1 MFKNTKQKVI
11 AGVAGLAVVAAL
23 GAGFAYA
30 NGAFTPA
37 TTPEAPATVAKA
49 NVQRNMKQLT
59 AANVTKAAAN
69 LTFAGT
75 DVSATNPVSV
85 SIADGHVM
93 VTETSSDTA
102 ANNVWYA
109 PRRAAALAA
118 RLAETK
124 VTDSADENKDTDIKD
139 VTYVVTDT
147 EGNVKIAVTEEP
159 TADAVATAG
168 KQTPLDETNPDEVK
182 STVTVEVTEDEA
194 KHMDEV
200 QPTADTKTD
209 AEKTSDTKA
218 DSEKTSDATSDKKE
232 DTNAT
237 STDTP
242 TEAPKTDKVLNESTG
257 FTMSEDTHDGLA
269 DDEKANVATSGGKEV
284 TDPTGTAITPAAP
297 APKQEA
303 ATEAE
308 APAPEKAE
316 TVAQNAPE
324 PSYSAPAAPSNSSSY
339 TAPAAPSNSS
349 SYTAPSQPAQRE
361 KHYVVDV
368 YAWDEQVQTGS
379 HYLTSDGHIF
389 YDDNSLNAY
398 MKQQIKAGHTR
409 ISYSVEPDYT
419 TVHHPEQGHWE

>member
-1 MFKNTKQKVI
+1 MLKNTKQRVI

-37 TTPEAPATVAKA
+37 YAPEAPATVAKA

-75 DVSATNPVSV
+75 DVSVTNPVSV

-168 KQTPLDETNPDEVK
+168 KQTPLDETNPDEVE
-182 STVTVEVTEDEA
+182 STITVEVTEDEA

-200 QPTADTKTD
+200 QPTADTKTE
-209 AEKTSDTKA
+209 AETSDTKA

-232 DTNAT
+232 DANAT

-242 TEAPKTDKVLNESTG
+242 AEAPKTDKVLNESTG

-284 TDPTGTAITPAAP
+284 TDPAGTAITPAAP

-324 PSYSAPAAPSNSSSY
+324 PSYSAPAAPSSNNSSSSY
-339 TAPAAPSNSS
+339 SAPA
-349 SYTAPSQPAQRE
+349 QPTQRE
-361 KHYVVDV
+361 KQRVWVVDRP
-368 YAWDEQVQTGS
+368 AWDEQVPNGY
-379 HYLTSDGHIF
+379 HYVTSDGHVF
-389 YDDNSLNAY
+389 YDADSLDAY
-398 MKQQIKAGHTR
+398 AKQQIRAGITKL
-409 ISYSVEPDYT
+409 SYSVVDDYT
-419 TVHHPEQGHWE
+419 TIHHPEEGHWEWQ

>member
-1 MFKNTKQKVI
+1 MFKNTKQRVI

-23 GAGFAYA
+23 GTGFAYA
-30 NGAFTPA
+30 NGVFTPA
-37 TTPEAPATVAKA
+37 TTPEVPATVAKA

-124 VTDSADENKDTDIKD
+124 VTDSADENKEADIKD

-182 STVTVEVTEDEA
+182 STVVVEVTEDEA
-194 KHMDEV
+194 KHMDEA
-200 QPTADTKTD
+200 QPTADTNTE
-209 AEKTSDTKA
+209 AETSDTKA

-269 DDEKANVATSGGKEV
+269 DDEKPNVATSGGKEV
-284 TDPTGTAITPAAP
+284 TDPAGTAITPAAP

-339 TAPAAPSNSS
+339 TAP
-349 SYTAPSQPAQRE
+349 SQPAQRE
-361 KHYVVDV
+361 KQRVWVVDKP
-368 YAWDEQVQTGS
+368 AWDETVETGS
-379 HYLTSDGHIF
+379 HYLTSDGRVF
-389 YDDNSLNAY
+389 YDDDSLDDY
-398 MKQQIKAGHTR
+398 MKQQIKAGITR

-419 TVHHPEQGHWE
+419 TIHHPEEGHWEWR

>member
-30 NGAFTPA
+30 NGAFTPTA
-37 TTPEAPATVAKA
+37 TPEAPATVAKA

-182 STVTVEVTEDEA
+182 STVVVEVTEDEA

-200 QPTADTKTD
+200 QPTAGTKTE
-209 AEKTSDTKA
+209 AATSDTKA

-232 DTNAT
+232 DAAT
-237 STDTP
+237 AETP
-242 TEAPKTDKVLNESTG
+242 AEAPKTDKVLNESTG

-284 TDPTGTAITPAAP
+284 TDPTGTTITPAAP

-316 TVAQNAPE
+316 AVAQNAPE

-339 TAPAAPSNSS
+339 TAP
-349 SYTAPSQPAQRE
+349 SQPAQRE
-361 KHYVVDV
+361 KQRVWVVDKP
-368 YAWDEQVQTGS
+368 AWDETVETGE
-379 HYLTSDGHIF
+379 HIRISDGTIF
-389 YDDNSLNAY
+389 YNAADASAY
-398 MKQQIKAGHTR
+398 MKQQIKAGITR

-419 TVHHPEQGHWE
+419 TVHHPEEGHWEWQ

>member
-1 MFKNTKQKVI
+1 MLKTTKQKVI

-23 GAGFAYA
+23 GTGFAYA
-30 NGAFTPA
+30 NGVFTPA
-37 TTPEAPATVAKA
+37 STPETPAAVAKA

-75 DVSATNPVSV
+75 DVSVSNPVSV

-124 VTDSADENKDTDIKD
+124 VTDSADENKETDIKD
-139 VTYVVTDT
+139 VTYVVADT

-200 QPTADTKTD
+200 QPTADTKTE
-209 AEKTSDTKA
+209 AETSDTKA

-232 DTNAT
+232 DANAT

-242 TEAPKTDKVLNESTG
+242 AEAPKTDKVLNESTG

-339 TAPAAPSNSS
+339 AT
-349 SYTAPSQPAQRE
+349 PSQPVQRE
-361 KHYVVDV
+361 KQRVWVVDKP
-368 YAWDEQVQTGS
+368 AWDETVETGE
-379 HYLTSDGHIF
+379 HIRMSDGTIF
-389 YDDNSLNAY
+389 YNAADASAY
-398 MKQQIKAGHTR
+398 MKAKLKQGITN
-409 ISYSVEPDYT
+409 ISYSVEPEYT
-419 TVHHPEQGHWE
+419 TIHHPEQGHWE

>member
-11 AGVAGLAVVAAL
+11 AGVAGLAAVAAL
-23 GAGFAYA
+23 GTGFAYA
-30 NGAFTPA
+30 NGAFTPTA
-37 TTPEAPATVAKA
+37 TPEAPATVAKA

-59 AANVTKAAAN
+59 ASNVTRAAAN
-69 LTFAGT
+69 LTFAGA
-75 DVSATNPVSV
+75 DVSVTNPVSV

-182 STVTVEVTEDEA
+182 STVIVEVTEDEA

-200 QPTADTKTD
+200 QPTADTKTE
-209 AEKTSDTKA
+209 AETSDTKA

-232 DTNAT
+232 DAAT
-237 STDTP
+237 AETP
-242 TEAPKTDKVLNESTG
+242 AEAPKTDKVLNESTG
-257 FTMSEDTHDGLA
+257 FTMSDDTHDGLA

-284 TDPTGTAITPAAP
+284 TDPAGTAITPAAP

-339 TAPAAPSNSS
+339 AT
-349 SYTAPSQPAQRE
+349 PSQPAQRE
-361 KHYVVDV
+361 KQRVWVVDRP
-368 YAWDEQVQTGS
+368 AWDETVETGD
-379 HYLTSDGHIF
+379 HIRMSDGTIF
-389 YDDNSLNAY
+389 YNTADAIAY
-398 MKQQIKAGHTR
+398 AKAKIKQGVTNL
-409 ISYSVEPDYT
+409 SYSVEPEYT
-419 TVHHPEQGHWE
+419 TVHHPEEGHWEWQ

>member
-11 AGVAGLAVVAAL
+11 AGGATLAVVAAL

-37 TTPEAPATVAKA
+37 ATPEVPATVAKA

-147 EGNVKIAVTEEP
+147 EGNVKIAVTED
-159 TADAVATAG
+159 TDAKAVATAG

-200 QPTADTKTD
+200 QPTADTKT
-209 AEKTSDTKA
+209 ETGTSDTKA

-269 DDEKANVATSGGKEV
+269 EDEKANVATSGGKEV
-284 TDPTGTAITPAAP
+284 TDPAGTAITPAAP

-339 TAPAAPSNSS
+339 TAP
-349 SYTAPSQPAQRE
+349 SQPAQRE

-368 YAWDEQVQTGS
+368 YAWDEQVQTGE
-379 HYLTSDGHIF
+379 HIRMSDGTIF
-389 YDDNSLNAY
+389 YNAADASAY
-398 MKQQIKAGHTR
+398 MKAKLKQGITN
-409 ISYSVEPDYT
+409 ISYSVEPEYT
-419 TVHHPEQGHWE
+419 TIHHPEQGHWE

>member
-1 MFKNTKQKVI
+1 MLKNTKQKVI

-37 TTPEAPATVAKA
+37 ATPEAPATVAKA

-75 DVSATNPVSV
+75 DVSVSNPVSV

-124 VTDSADENKDTDIKD
+124 VTDSADENKETNIKD

-159 TADAVATAG
+159 TADAVATAD

-182 STVTVEVTEDEA
+182 STVVVEVTEDEA

-200 QPTADTKTD
+200 QPTADTKT
-209 AEKTSDTKA
+209 ET
-218 DSEKTSDATSDKKE
+218 ATSDKKE
-232 DTNAT
+232 DANAT

-242 TEAPKTDKVLNESTG
+242 AEAPKTDKVLNESTG

-269 DDEKANVATSGGKEV
+269 EDEKANVATSGGKEV
-284 TDPTGTAITPAAP
+284 TDPAGTAITPAAP

-324 PSYSAPAAPSNSSSY
+324 PSYSAPAAPSNS
-339 TAPAAPSNSS
+339 N

-361 KHYVVDV
+361 KQKVWVVDRP
-368 YAWDEQVQTGS
+368 AWDEQVVS
-379 HYLTSDGHIF
+379 DSYIRMSDGTIF
-389 YDDNSLNAY
+389 HSTADAIAY
-398 MKQQIKAGHTR
+398 MKAKFKQGVTNL
-409 ISYSVEPDYT
+409 SYSAEDEYT
-419 TVHHPEQGHWE
+419 TIHHPEEGHWEWR

>member
-11 AGVAGLAVVAAL
+11 AGGATLAVVAAL

-37 TTPEAPATVAKA
+37 TTPEVPATVAKA

-124 VTDSADENKDTDIKD
+124 VTDSADENKEADIKD

-200 QPTADTKTD
+200 QPTADTKT
-209 AEKTSDTKA
+209 ETGTSDAKT

-232 DTNAT
+232 DANAT

-242 TEAPKTDKVLNESTG
+242 AEAPKTDKVLNESTG

-269 DDEKANVATSGGKEV
+269 EDEKANVATSGGKEV
-284 TDPTGTAITPAAP
+284 TDPAGTAITPAAP

-308 APAPEKAE
+308 APAPEKAD

-324 PSYSAPAAPSNSSSY
+324 PSYSAPASLSNNNSSSSY
-339 TAPAAPSNSS
+339 SAPA
-349 SYTAPSQPAQRE
+349 QPTQRE
-361 KHYVVDV
+361 KQRVWVVDHP
-368 YAWDEQVQTGS
+368 AWDETVETGD
-379 HYLTSDGHIF
+379 HIRMSDGTIF
-389 YDDNSLNAY
+389 YNTADAIAY
-398 MKQQIKAGHTR
+398 AKQQIKAGNTHL
-409 ISYSVEPDYT
+409 SYSVEPDYT
-419 TVHHPEQGHWE
+419 TIHHPEEGHWEWQ

>member
-1 MFKNTKQKVI
+1 MFKNTKQRVI

-23 GAGFAYA
+23 GTGFAYA
-30 NGAFTPA
+30 NGAFAPA
-37 TTPEAPATVAKA
+37 STPEAPATVAKA

-75 DVSATNPVSV
+75 DVSVTNPVSV

-124 VTDSADENKDTDIKD
+124 VADSADENKDTDIKD

-159 TADAVATAG
+159 SADAVATAG

-209 AEKTSDTKA
+209 ASSSDTKA

-232 DTNAT
+232 DAKET

-242 TEAPKTDKVLNESTG
+242 AEAPKTDKVLNESTG

-269 DDEKANVATSGGKEV
+269 EDEKANVATSGGKEV

-297 APKQEA
+297 APKQED

-324 PSYSAPAAPSNSSSY
+324 PSYSAPAAPSSSS
-339 TAPAAPSNSS
+339 N
-349 SYTAPSQPAQRE
+349 YTAPSQPAQRE
-361 KHYVVDV
+361 KQKVWVVDKP
-368 YAWDEQVQTGS
+368 AWDETIETGS
-379 HYLTSDGHIF
+379 HYRMSDGTIC
-389 YDDNSLNAY
+389 YNASDVTAY
-398 MKQQIKAGHTR
+398 MKSKLKQGITK
-409 ISYSVEPDYT
+409 ISYSVEPEYT
-419 TVHHPEQGHWE
+419 TVHHPEEGHWEWQ

>member
-1 MFKNTKQKVI
+1 MFKTTKQKVI

-30 NGAFTPA
+30 NGAFTPTA
-37 TTPEAPATVAKA
+37 TPEAPATVAKA

-75 DVSATNPVSV
+75 DVSVTNPVSV

-200 QPTADTKTD
+200 QPTADTKTE
-209 AEKTSDTKA
+209 AATSDTKA

-232 DTNAT
+232 DAAT
-237 STDTP
+237 AETP
-242 TEAPKTDKVLNESTG
+242 AEAPKTDKVLNESTG

-297 APKQEA
+297 APKQED

-324 PSYSAPAAPSNSSSY
+324 PNYS
-339 TAPAAPSNSS
+339 TPAAPSNSS
-349 SYTAPSQPAQRE
+349 SYTAPSQPAQPTERK

-368 YAWDEQVQTGS
+368 YAWDEQVPNGY
-379 HYLTSDGHIF
+379 HFVTSDGHIF
-389 YDDNSLNAY
+389 YDKDSMTAY
-398 MKQQIKAGHTR
+398 VKQQIKAGNTKL
-409 ISYSVEPDYT
+409 SYTVVDDYI
-419 TVHHPEQGHWE
+419 TVHHPEEGHWE

>member
-11 AGVAGLAVVAAL
+11 AGGATLAVVAAL

-30 NGAFTPA
+30 NGAFTLA
-37 TTPEAPATVAKA
+37 ATPEAPATVAKA

-75 DVSATNPVSV
+75 DVSVTNPVSV

-182 STVTVEVTEDEA
+182 STVVVEVTEDEA

-200 QPTADTKTD
+200 QPTADTKTEASSSD
-209 AEKTSDTKA
+209 AKT

-232 DTNAT
+232 DANAT

-284 TDPTGTAITPAAP
+284 TDPAGTAITPAAP

-303 ATEAE
+303 ATEAT

-324 PSYSAPAAPSNSSSY
+324 PSYSAPAAPSNS
-339 TAPAAPSNSS
+339 N

-379 HYLTSDGHIF
+379 HYLTSDGRVF
-389 YDDNSLNAY
+389 YDDDSLENYA
-398 MKQQIKAGHTR
+398 MQQIEAGNTKF
-409 ISYSVEPDYT
+409 SYSVVPDYT
-419 TVHHPEQGHWE
+419 TIHHPEQGHWE

>member
-1 MFKNTKQKVI
+1 MLKTTKQKVI

-23 GAGFAYA
+23 GAGFVYA
-30 NGAFTPA
+30 NGAFTPTA
-37 TTPEAPATVAKA
+37 TPEAPATVAKA

-168 KQTPLDETNPDEVK
+168 KQTPLDETNPEEVK
-182 STVTVEVTEDEA
+182 STVVVEVTEDEA

-200 QPTADTKTD
+200 QPTADTKT
-209 AEKTSDTKA
+209 ETGTSDTKS

-284 TDPTGTAITPAAP
+284 TDPTGNAITPAAP

-324 PSYSAPAAPSNSSSY
+324 PSYSAPASPSSNNSSSY
-339 TAPAAPSNSS
+339 YSAPA
-349 SYTAPSQPAQRE
+349 QPTQRE
-361 KHYVVDV
+361 KQRVWVVDKP
-368 YAWDEQVQTGS
+368 AWDEQVVSGG
-379 HYLTSDGHIF
+379 HFITSDGHAF
-389 YDDNSLNAY
+389 YDKDSMTAY
-398 MKQQIKAGHTR
+398 VKQQIKAGNTR
-409 ISYSVEPDYT
+409 ISYSVVDDYT
-419 TVHHPEQGHWE
+419 TVHHPEEGHWEWR

>member
-1 MFKNTKQKVI
+1 MFKNTKQRVI
-11 AGVAGLAVVAAL
+11 AGGATLAVVAAL
-23 GAGFAYA
+23 GTGFAYA
-30 NGAFTPA
+30 NGALTPA
-37 TTPEAPATVAKA
+37 ATPEVPAAVAKA

-75 DVSATNPVSV
+75 DVSVTNPVSV

-159 TADAVATAG
+159 TAEAVATAG

-182 STVTVEVTEDEA
+182 STVIVEVSEDEA

-200 QPTADTKTD
+200 QPTADTKTET
-209 AEKTSDTKA
+209 ATSDTKA
-218 DSEKTSDATSDKKE
+218 DAEKTSDATSDKKE
-232 DTNAT
+232 DAAT
-237 STDTP
+237 AETP
-242 TEAPKTDKVLNESTG
+242 AEAPKTDKVLNESTG

-269 DDEKANVATSGGKEV
+269 EDEKANVATSGGKEV
-284 TDPTGTAITPAAP
+284 TDPAGTAITPAAP
-297 APKQEA
+297 APKQED

-324 PSYSAPAAPSNSSSY
+324 PSYSAPAAPSSSS
-339 TAPAAPSNSS
+339 N
-349 SYTAPSQPAQRE
+349 YTAPSQPAQPAERK

-379 HYLTSDGHIF
+379 HYLTSDGRVF
-389 YDDNSLNAY
+389 YDDDSLEDYA
-398 MKQQIKAGHTR
+398 MQQIEAGNTR
-409 ISYSVEPDYT
+409 FSYSVVPDYT

>member
-1 MFKNTKQKVI
+1 MFKNTKQRVI
-11 AGVAGLAVVAAL
+11 AGGATLAVVAAL
-23 GAGFAYA
+23 GTGFAYA
-30 NGAFTPA
+30 NGAFTPTA
-37 TTPEAPATVAKA
+37 TPEAPAAVAKA

-75 DVSATNPVSV
+75 NVSVTNPVSV

-124 VTDSADENKDTDIKD
+124 VTESADENKEADIKD

-182 STVTVEVTEDEA
+182 STVVVEVTEDEA
-194 KHMDEV
+194 KRMDEV
-200 QPTADTKTD
+200 QPTADTKT
-209 AEKTSDTKA
+209 ETGTSDTKSDA
-218 DSEKTSDATSDKKE
+218 EKTSDATSDKKE

-284 TDPTGTAITPAAP
+284 TDPTGNAITPAAP

-308 APAPEKAE
+308 APAPEKADA
-316 TVAQNAPE
+316 VAQSAPE
-324 PSYSAPAAPSNSSSY
+324 PSYSAPAS
-339 TAPAAPSNSS
+339 PSNSS

-379 HYLTSDGHIF
+379 HYLTSDGRVF
-389 YDDNSLNAY
+389 YDDDSLENYA
-398 MKQQIKAGHTR
+398 MQQIEAGNTKF
-409 ISYSVEPDYT
+409 SYSVVPDYT
-419 TVHHPEQGHWE
+419 TIHHPEQGHWE

>member
-1 MFKNTKQKVI
+1 MFKNTKQRVI

-23 GAGFAYA
+23 GTGFAYA

-37 TTPEAPATVAKA
+37 ATPEVPATVAKA

-75 DVSATNPVSV
+75 DVSVSNPVSV

-182 STVTVEVTEDEA
+182 STVVVEVTEDEA

-200 QPTADTKTD
+200 QPTADTKT
-209 AEKTSDTKA
+209 ETGTSDTKS

-232 DTNAT
+232 DANAT
-237 STDTP
+237 STDAP
-242 TEAPKTDKVLNESTG
+242 AEAPKTDKVLNESTG

-284 TDPTGTAITPAAP
+284 TDPAGTAITPAAP

-339 TAPAAPSNSS
+339 TAP
-349 SYTAPSQPAQRE
+349 SQPAQRE
-361 KHYVVDV
+361 KQKVWVVDHP
-368 YAWDEQVQTGS
+368 AWDEQVLTGG
-379 HYLTSDGHIF
+379 HFVTSDGHAF
-389 YDDNSLNAY
+389 YDKDSMTAY
-398 MKQQIKAGHTR
+398 VKQQIKAGNTR
-409 ISYSVEPDYT
+409 ISYTVVDDYT
-419 TVHHPEQGHWE
+419 TVHHPEEGHWEWR

>member
-11 AGVAGLAVVAAL
+11 AGGATLAVVAAL
-23 GAGFAYA
+23 GAGVAYA

-37 TTPEAPATVAKA
+37 ATPEAPATVAKA

-182 STVTVEVTEDEA
+182 STVVVEVTEDEA

-200 QPTADTKTD
+200 QPTADTKT
-209 AEKTSDTKA
+209 ETGTSDTKS

-232 DTNAT
+232 DA
-237 STDTP
+237 DTTADTTP
-242 TEAPKTDKVLNESTG
+242 AEAPKTDKVLNESTG

-269 DDEKANVATSGGKEV
+269 EDEKANVATSGGKEV
-284 TDPTGTAITPAAP
+284 TDPAGTAITPAAP

-324 PSYSAPAAPSNSSSY
+324 PSYSAPAAPSNS
-339 TAPAAPSNSS
+339 N

-361 KHYVVDV
+361 KQKVWVVDRP
-368 YAWDEQVQTGS
+368 AWDEQVPDGS
-379 HYLTSDGHIF
+379 YYQFTDGHIE
-389 YDDNSLNAY
+389 YTDAGMNAY
-398 MKQQIKAGHTR
+398 YKAQIKAGVR
-409 ISYSVEPDYT
+409 KLSYSVVETYKT
-419 TVHHPEQGHWE
+419 IHHPEQGHWE

>member
-1 MFKNTKQKVI
+1 MFKNTKQRVI

-23 GAGFAYA
+23 GTGFAYA
-30 NGAFTPA
+30 NGVFTPA
-37 TTPEAPATVAKA
+37 TTPEVPATVAKA

-182 STVTVEVTEDEA
+182 STVVVEVTEDEA

-200 QPTADTKTD
+200 QPTADTKTE
-209 AEKTSDTKA
+209 AATSDTKA

-232 DTNAT
+232 DANAT
-237 STDTP
+237 STDAP
-242 TEAPKTDKVLNESTG
+242 AEAPKTDKVLNESTG

-284 TDPTGTAITPAAP
+284 TDPAGTAITPAAP

-324 PSYSAPAAPSNSSSY
+324 PSYSTPASPSNNNSSSSY
-339 TAPAAPSNSS
+339 SAPA
-349 SYTAPSQPAQRE
+349 QPTQRE
-361 KHYVVDV
+361 KQRVWVVDHP
-368 YAWDEQVQTGS
+368 AWDEQVVS
-379 HYLTSDGHIF
+379 DSYIRMSDGTIF
-389 YDDNSLNAY
+389 HSTADAIAY
-398 MKQQIKAGHTR
+398 MKAKFKQGVTNL
-409 ISYSVEPDYT
+409 SYSAEDEYT
-419 TVHHPEQGHWE
+419 TIHHPEEGHWEWQ

>member
-1 MFKNTKQKVI
+1 MFKNTKQRVI

-37 TTPEAPATVAKA
+37 TTPEAPAAVAKA

-159 TADAVATAG
+159 TAEAVATAG

-182 STVTVEVTEDEA
+182 STVVVEVTEDEA

-200 QPTADTKTD
+200 QPTADTKTETGTSDTKTD
-209 AEKTSDTKA
+209 AEKTSDV
-218 DSEKTSDATSDKKE
+218 TSDKKE
-232 DTNAT
+232 DANAT
-237 STDTP
+237 SNDTP
-242 TEAPKTDKVLNESTG
+242 AEAPKTDKVLNESTG
-257 FTMSEDTHDGLA
+257 FIMSEDTHDGLA

-284 TDPTGTAITPAAP
+284 TDPTGNAITPAAP

-316 TVAQNAPE
+316 TVAQNAPK
-324 PSYSAPAAPSNSSSY
+324 PSYS
-339 TAPAAPSNSS
+339 TPAAPSNSS
-349 SYTAPSQPAQRE
+349 SYTAPSQPTQPTERK

-368 YAWDEQVQTGS
+368 YAWDEQVPNGY
-379 HYLTSDGHIF
+379 HFVTSDGHIF
-389 YDDNSLNAY
+389 YDKDSMTAY
-398 MKQQIKAGHTR
+398 VKQQIKAGNTKL
-409 ISYSVEPDYT
+409 SYTVVDDYI
-419 TVHHPEQGHWE
+419 TVHHPEEGHWE

>member
-11 AGVAGLAVVAAL
+11 AGGATLAVVAAL

-37 TTPEAPATVAKA
+37 TTPEVPATVAKA

-124 VTDSADENKDTDIKD
+124 VTDSTDENKEADIKD

-200 QPTADTKTD
+200 QPTADTKT
-209 AEKTSDTKA
+209 ETVTSDTKA

-284 TDPTGTAITPAAP
+284 TDPAGTAITPAAP

-324 PSYSAPAAPSNSSSY
+324 PSYSAPAS
-339 TAPAAPSNSS
+339 PSNSS

-361 KHYVVDV
+361 KQRVWVVDRP
-368 YAWDEQVQTGS
+368 AWDETIETGE
-379 HYLTSDGHIF
+379 HIRISDGTIF
-389 YDDNSLNAY
+389 YNAADATAY
-398 MKQQIKAGHTR
+398 VKQQIKAGITR

-419 TVHHPEQGHWE
+419 TVHHPEEGHWEWQ

>member
-11 AGVAGLAVVAAL
+11 AGGATLAVVAAL

-75 DVSATNPVSV
+75 DVSATNSVSV

-118 RLAETK
+118 RLAKTK

-182 STVTVEVTEDEA
+182 STVIVEVTEDEA

-200 QPTADTKTD
+200 QPTADTKT
-209 AEKTSDTKA
+209 ETGTSDTKA
-218 DSEKTSDATSDKKE
+218 DSEKTSNTTSDKKE
-232 DTNAT
+232 DAAT
-237 STDTP
+237 ADTP
-242 TEAPKTDKVLNESTG
+242 AEAPKTDKVLNESTG

-284 TDPTGTAITPAAP
+284 TDPAGTAITPAAP

-324 PSYSAPAAPSNSSSY
+324 PSYSAPASPSNS
-339 TAPAAPSNSS
+339 N

-361 KHYVVDV
+361 KQKVWVVDRP
-368 YAWDEQVQTGS
+368 AWDETIETGS
-379 HYLTSDGHIF
+379 HYRISDGTIF
-389 YDDNSLNAY
+389 YNASDVSAY
-398 MKQQIKAGHTR
+398 MKQQIKAGITR
-409 ISYSVEPDYT
+409 ISYSVEPDYET
-419 TVHHPEQGHWE
+419 IHHPEEGHWEWQ

>member
-11 AGVAGLAVVAAL
+11 AGGATLAVVAAL

-37 TTPEAPATVAKA
+37 ATPEAPATVAKA

-209 AEKTSDTKA
+209 ASTSDTKT
-218 DSEKTSDATSDKKE
+218 DSEKTTDATSDKKE
-232 DTNAT
+232 DANAT

-242 TEAPKTDKVLNESTG
+242 AEAPKTDKVLNESTG

-284 TDPTGTAITPAAP
+284 TDPAGTAITPAAP
-297 APKQEA
+297 APKQED

-339 TAPAAPSNSS
+339 SAPA
-349 SYTAPSQPAQRE
+349 QPAQRE
-361 KHYVVDV
+361 KQRVWVVDKP
-368 YAWDEQVQTGS
+368 AWDETIETGS
-379 HYLTSDGHIF
+379 HYRMSDGTIF
-389 YDDNSLNAY
+389 YNASDVTAY
-398 MKQQIKAGHTR
+398 MKSKLKQGITK
-409 ISYSVEPDYT
+409 ISYSVEPEYT
-419 TVHHPEQGHWE
+419 TVHHPEEGHWEWQ

>member
-11 AGVAGLAVVAAL
+11 AGGATLAVVAAL

-75 DVSATNPVSV
+75 DVSVSNPVSV

-124 VTDSADENKDTDIKD
+124 VTDSADENKNTDIKD

-159 TADAVATAG
+159 SADAVATAG

-182 STVTVEVTEDEA
+182 STVVVEVTEDEA

-209 AEKTSDTKA
+209 AATSDVKA
-218 DSEKTSDATSDKKE
+218 DSEKTSDTTSDKKE
-232 DTNAT
+232 DAAT
-237 STDTP
+237 AETP
-242 TEAPKTDKVLNESTG
+242 AEAPKTDKVLNESTG

-324 PSYSAPAAPSNSSSY
+324 PSYSAPASPSSS
-339 TAPAAPSNSS
+339 SN
-349 SYTAPSQPAQRE
+349 YTAPSQPAQPTERK

-368 YAWDEQVQTGS
+368 YAWDEQVPNGY
-379 HYLTSDGHIF
+379 HFVTSDGHIF
-389 YDDNSLNAY
+389 YDKDSVTAY
-398 MKQQIKAGHTR
+398 VKQQIKAGNTKL
-409 ISYSVEPDYT
+409 SYTVVDDYI
-419 TVHHPEQGHWE
+419 TVHHPEEGHWE

>member
-1 MFKNTKQKVI
+1 MFKNTKQRVI

-23 GAGFAYA
+23 GTGFAYA
-30 NGAFTPA
+30 NGAFTPTA
-37 TTPEAPATVAKA
+37 TPEAPATVAKA

-124 VTDSADENKDTDIKD
+124 VTDSTDENKEADIKD

-182 STVTVEVTEDEA
+182 STVIVEVTEDEA

-200 QPTADTKTD
+200 QPTADTKT
-209 AEKTSDTKA
+209 ETGTSDTKS

-232 DTNAT
+232 DANTT
-237 STDTP
+237 STD
-242 TEAPKTDKVLNESTG
+242 APKTDKVLNESTG
-257 FTMSEDTHDGLA
+257 FIMSEDTHDGLA
-269 DDEKANVATSGGKEV
+269 EDEKANVATSGGKEV
-284 TDPTGTAITPAAP
+284 TDPAGTAITPAAP
-297 APKQEA
+297 APKQET

-339 TAPAAPSNSS
+339 TAP
-349 SYTAPSQPAQRE
+349 SQPAQRE
-361 KHYVVDV
+361 KKYVVDV
-368 YAWDEQVQTGS
+368 YAWDEQVPNGY
-379 HYLTSDGHIF
+379 HYHFF
-389 YDDNSLNAY
+389 YDGYDAY
-398 MKQQIKAGHTR
+398 TDADLKAHSMELIKAGVRKTGYTV
-409 ISYSVEPDYT
+409 IDDYT

>member
-11 AGVAGLAVVAAL
+11 AGGATLAVVAAL

-37 TTPEAPATVAKA
+37 TTPEVPATVAKA

-124 VTDSADENKDTDIKD
+124 VTDSTDENKEADIKD

-182 STVTVEVTEDEA
+182 STVVVEVTEDEA

-200 QPTADTKTD
+200 QPTADTKT
-209 AEKTSDTKA
+209 ETVTSDTKA

-284 TDPTGTAITPAAP
+284 TDPAGTAITPAAP

-324 PSYSAPAAPSNSSSY
+324 PSYSAPAS
-339 TAPAAPSNSS
+339 PSNSS

-361 KHYVVDV
+361 KQRVWVVDRP
-368 YAWDEQVQTGS
+368 AWDETIETGE
-379 HYLTSDGHIF
+379 HIRISDGTIF
-389 YDDNSLNAY
+389 YNAADATAY
-398 MKQQIKAGHTR
+398 VKQQIKAGITR

-419 TVHHPEQGHWE
+419 TVHHPEEGHWEWQ

>member
-1 MFKNTKQKVI
+1 MFKNTKQRVI

-23 GAGFAYA
+23 GTGFAYA
-30 NGAFTPA
+30 NGAFTPTA
-37 TTPEAPATVAKA
+37 TPEVPATVAKA

-59 AANVTKAAAN
+59 AANVTKAATN

-75 DVSATNPVSV
+75 DVSVTNPVSV

-124 VTDSADENKDTDIKD
+124 VTDSADENKEAGIKD

-200 QPTADTKTD
+200 QPTADTKTE
-209 AEKTSDTKA
+209 AATSDTKT
-218 DSEKTSDATSDKKE
+218 DSEKTTDATSDKKE
-232 DTNAT
+232 DANAT

-284 TDPTGTAITPAAP
+284 TDPAGTAITPAAP

-339 TAPAAPSNSS
+339 TAP
-349 SYTAPSQPAQRE
+349 SQPAQRE

-368 YAWDEQVQTGS
+368 YAWDEQVPNGY
-379 HYLTSDGHIF
+379 HYVMSDGAVF
-389 YDDNSLNAY
+389 YDAASMNAY
-398 MKQQIKAGHTR
+398 MKQQFKAGVR
-409 ISYSVEPDYT
+409 NLSYSVVDDYI
-419 TVHHPEQGHWE
+419 TVHHPEEGHWE

>member
-1 MFKNTKQKVI
+1 MFKTTKQKVI
-11 AGVAGLAVVAAL
+11 AGVAGLAVVAVL
-23 GAGFAYA
+23 GTGFAYA

-37 TTPEAPATVAKA
+37 ATPEAPATVAKA

-75 DVSATNPVSV
+75 DVSVTNPVSV

-124 VTDSADENKDTDIKD
+124 VIDSADENKDTDIKD

-182 STVTVEVTEDEA
+182 STVVVEVTEDEA

-209 AEKTSDTKA
+209 ASSSDTKA
-218 DSEKTSDATSDKKE
+218 DSEKTSNATSDKKE
-232 DTNAT
+232 DANAT

-242 TEAPKTDKVLNESTG
+242 AEAPKTDKVLNESTG

-339 TAPAAPSNSS
+339 TAP
-349 SYTAPSQPAQRE
+349 SQPAQRE
-361 KHYVVDV
+361 KQRVWVVDKP
-368 YAWDEQVQTGS
+368 AWDEQVPNGS
-379 HYLTSDGHIF
+379 HWHTSDGHDF
-389 YDDNSLNAY
+389 YDFNSLKAY
-398 MKQQIKAGHTR
+398 ITQQIKAGVTKL
-409 ISYSVEPDYT
+409 SYSVIDDYI
-419 TVHHPEQGHWE
+419 TVHHPEEGHWEWQ

>member
-30 NGAFTPA
+30 NGVFTPA
-37 TTPEAPATVAKA
+37 STPEAPAAVAKA

-124 VTDSADENKDTDIKD
+124 VTDSADENKEADIKD
-139 VTYVVTDT
+139 VTYVVADT

-159 TADAVATAG
+159 TAEAVATAG

-182 STVTVEVTEDEA
+182 STVVVEVTEDEA

-200 QPTADTKTD
+200 QPTADTKT
-209 AEKTSDTKA
+209 KTGTSDTKS

-284 TDPTGTAITPAAP
+284 TDPAGTAITPAAP

-324 PSYSAPAAPSNSSSY
+324 PSYSAPAAPSNS
-339 TAPAAPSNSS
+339 N

-361 KHYVVDV
+361 KQRVWVVDV
-368 YAWDEQVQTGS
+368 YAWDEQVLTGG
-379 HYLTSDGHIF
+379 HFVTSDGHAF
-389 YDDNSLNAY
+389 YDKDSMTAY
-398 MKQQIKAGHTR
+398 VKEQIKAGNTK
-409 ISYSVEPDYT
+409 ISYTVVDDYT
-419 TVHHPEQGHWE
+419 TVHHPEEGHWEWQ

>member
-11 AGVAGLAVVAAL
+11 AGGATLAVVAAL

-37 TTPEAPATVAKA
+37 ATPEAPATVAKA

-75 DVSATNPVSV
+75 DVSTTNPVSV

-124 VTDSADENKDTDIKD
+124 VTDSADENKEADIKD

-209 AEKTSDTKA
+209 ASTSDTKT
-218 DSEKTSDATSDKKE
+218 DSEKTTDATSDKKE
-232 DTNAT
+232 DANAT

-242 TEAPKTDKVLNESTG
+242 AEAPKTDKVLNESTG

-284 TDPTGTAITPAAP
+284 TDPAGTAITPAAP

-308 APAPEKAE
+308 APAPEKAD

-339 TAPAAPSNSS
+339 TAP
-349 SYTAPSQPAQRE
+349 SQPAQRE
-361 KHYVVDV
+361 KQRVWVVDRP
-368 YAWDEQVQTGS
+368 AWDEQVVS
-379 HYLTSDGHIF
+379 DSYIRMSDGTIF
-389 YDDNSLNAY
+389 HSTADAIAY
-398 MKQQIKAGHTR
+398 MKAKFKQGVTNL
-409 ISYSVEPDYT
+409 SYSAEDEYT
-419 TVHHPEQGHWE
+419 TIHHPEEGHWEWR

>member
-1 MFKNTKQKVI
+1 MLKNTKQRVI

-37 TTPEAPATVAKA
+37 YAPEAPATVAKA

-75 DVSATNPVSV
+75 DVSVTNPVSV

-168 KQTPLDETNPDEVK
+168 KQTPLDETNPDEVE
-182 STVTVEVTEDEA
+182 STITVEVTEDEA

-200 QPTADTKTD
+200 QPTADTKTE
-209 AEKTSDTKA
+209 AETSDTKA

-232 DTNAT
+232 DANAT

-242 TEAPKTDKVLNESTG
+242 AEAPKTDKVLNESTG

-324 PSYSAPAAPSNSSSY
+324 PSYSAPASPSSS
-339 TAPAAPSNSS
+339 SN
-349 SYTAPSQPAQRE
+349 YTAPSQPAQPTERK

-368 YAWDEQVQTGS
+368 YAWDEQVPNGY
-379 HYLTSDGHIF
+379 HFVTSDGHIF
-389 YDDNSLNAY
+389 YDKDSMTAY
-398 MKQQIKAGHTR
+398 VKQQIKAGNTKL
-409 ISYSVEPDYT
+409 SYTVVDDYI
-419 TVHHPEQGHWE
+419 TVHHPEEGHWE

>member
-1 MFKNTKQKVI
+1 MFQNTKQKVI

-23 GAGFAYA
+23 GTGFAYA
-30 NGAFTPA
+30 NGAFTPTA
-37 TTPEAPATVAKA
+37 TPEAPATVAKA

-69 LTFAGT
+69 LTFADT
-75 DVSATNPVSV
+75 DVSVTNPVSV

-93 VTETSSDTA
+93 VTETSSDIA

-159 TADAVATAG
+159 TAGAVATAG

-200 QPTADTKTD
+200 QPTADTKT
-209 AEKTSDTKA
+209 ETGTSDTKSDA
-218 DSEKTSDATSDKKE
+218 EKTSDATSDKKE
-232 DTNAT
+232 DANAT

-242 TEAPKTDKVLNESTG
+242 AEAPKTDKVLNESTG

-324 PSYSAPAAPSNSSSY
+324 PSYSAPAAPSNSNSY
-339 TAPAAPSNSS
+339 AT
-349 SYTAPSQPAQRE
+349 PSQPAQRE
-361 KHYVVDV
+361 KQKVWVVDKP
-368 YAWDEQVQTGS
+368 AWDEQVVS
-379 HYLTSDGHIF
+379 DSYIRMSDGTIF
-389 YDDNSLNAY
+389 HSTADAIAY
-398 MKQQIKAGHTR
+398 MKAKFKQGVTNL
-409 ISYSVEPDYT
+409 SYSAEDEYT
-419 TVHHPEQGHWE
+419 TVHHPEEGHWEWR

>member
-11 AGVAGLAVVAAL
+11 AGGATLAVVAAL

-37 TTPEAPATVAKA
+37 ATPEAPATVAKA

-124 VTDSADENKDTDIKD
+124 VTDSADENKEADIKD

-209 AEKTSDTKA
+209 ASTSDTKT
-218 DSEKTSDATSDKKE
+218 DSEKTTDATSDKKE
-232 DTNAT
+232 DANAT

-242 TEAPKTDKVLNESTG
+242 AEAPKTDKVLNESTG

-284 TDPTGTAITPAAP
+284 TDPAGTAITPAAP

-339 TAPAAPSNSS
+339 TAP
-349 SYTAPSQPAQRE
+349 SQPAQRE
-361 KHYVVDV
+361 KQRVWVVDHP
-368 YAWDEQVQTGS
+368 AWDETVETGD
-379 HYLTSDGHIF
+379 HIRMSDGTIF
-389 YDDNSLNAY
+389 YNTADAIAY
-398 MKQQIKAGHTR
+398 AKQQIKAGNTHL
-409 ISYSVEPDYT
+409 SYSVEPDYT
-419 TVHHPEQGHWE
+419 TIHHPEEGHWEWQ

>member
-37 TTPEAPATVAKA
+37 ATPEAPATVAKA

-124 VTDSADENKDTDIKD
+124 VTDSADENKEADIKD

-200 QPTADTKTD
+200 QPTADTK
-209 AEKTSDTKA
+209 AEAETSDTKA
-218 DSEKTSDATSDKKE
+218 DSEKTNDATSDKKE
-232 DTNAT
+232 DANAT
-237 STDTP
+237 STDAP
-242 TEAPKTDKVLNESTG
+242 AEAPKTDKVLNESTG

-339 TAPAAPSNSS
+339 TAP
-349 SYTAPSQPAQRE
+349 SQPAQRE
-361 KHYVVDV
+361 KQRVWVVDKP
-368 YAWDEQVQTGS
+368 AWDETVETGE
-379 HYLTSDGHIF
+379 HIRMSDGTIF
-389 YDDNSLNAY
+389 YNAADASAY
-398 MKQQIKAGHTR
+398 MKAKLKQGITN
-409 ISYSVEPDYT
+409 ISYSVEPEYT
-419 TVHHPEQGHWE
+419 TIHHPEQGHWE

>member
-23 GAGFAYA
+23 GAGVAYA

-37 TTPEAPATVAKA
+37 ATPEAPATVAKA

-124 VTDSADENKDTDIKD
+124 VTDSADENKEADIKD

-200 QPTADTKTD
+200 QPTADTKT
-209 AEKTSDTKA
+209 ETETSDTKA
-218 DSEKTSDATSDKKE
+218 DSEKTSDTTSDKKE
-232 DTNAT
+232 DAAT
-237 STDTP
+237 DETP
-242 TEAPKTDKVLNESTG
+242 AEAPKTDKVLNESTG

-339 TAPAAPSNSS
+339 TAP
-349 SYTAPSQPAQRE
+349 SQPAQRE
-361 KHYVVDV
+361 KQRVWVVDKP
-368 YAWDEQVQTGS
+368 AWDETIETGE
-379 HYLTSDGHIF
+379 HIRISDGTIF
-389 YDDNSLNAY
+389 YNAADATAY
-398 MKQQIKAGHTR
+398 VKQQIKAGITR

-419 TVHHPEQGHWE
+419 TIHHPEEGHWEWQ

>member
-1 MFKNTKQKVI
+1 MLKNTKQKVI

-23 GAGFAYA
+23 GTGFAYA
-30 NGAFTPA
+30 HGAFAPA
-37 TTPEAPATVAKA
+37 STPEAPAVVAKA

-75 DVSATNPVSV
+75 DVSVTNPVSV

-159 TADAVATAG
+159 TAEAVATAG

-200 QPTADTKTD
+200 QPTAATKTE
-209 AEKTSDTKA
+209 ATSSDTKA
-218 DSEKTSDATSDKKE
+218 DSEKTSDATSDKNK
-232 DTNAT
+232 DANAT

-242 TEAPKTDKVLNESTG
+242 AEAPKTDKVLNESTG

-269 DDEKANVATSGGKEV
+269 DDEKTNVATSGGKEV
-284 TDPTGTAITPAAP
+284 TDPAGTAITPAAP
-297 APKQEA
+297 TPKQEDT
-303 ATEAE
+303 TEAE

-324 PSYSAPAAPSNSSSY
+324 PSYSAPAAPSNSNSY
-339 TAPAAPSNSS
+339 AT
-349 SYTAPSQPAQRE
+349 PSQPAQRE
-361 KHYVVDV
+361 KQRVWVVDKP
-368 YAWDEQVQTGS
+368 AWDETIETGE
-379 HYLTSDGHIF
+379 HIRISDGTIF
-389 YDDNSLNAY
+389 YNAADATAY
-398 MKQQIKAGHTR
+398 VKQQIKAGITR

-419 TVHHPEQGHWE
+419 TVHHPEEGHWEWQ

>member
-1 MFKNTKQKVI
+1 MFKNTKQRVI

-23 GAGFAYA
+23 GTGFAYA
-30 NGAFTPA
+30 NGVFTPA
-37 TTPEAPATVAKA
+37 STPEAPAAVAEA

-124 VTDSADENKDTDIKD
+124 VTDSTDENKEADIKD

-200 QPTADTKTD
+200 QPTADTKTET
-209 AEKTSDTKA
+209 ATSDTKA

-232 DTNAT
+232 DANAT

-242 TEAPKTDKVLNESTG
+242 AEAPKTDKVLNESTG

-308 APAPEKAE
+308 APAPEKAD

-339 TAPAAPSNSS
+339 AT
-349 SYTAPSQPAQRE
+349 PSQPAQRE
-361 KHYVVDV
+361 KQRVWVVDRP
-368 YAWDEQVQTGS
+368 AWDEQVVS
-379 HYLTSDGHIF
+379 DSYIRMSDGTIF
-389 YDDNSLNAY
+389 HSTADAIAY
-398 MKQQIKAGHTR
+398 MKAKFKQGVTNL
-409 ISYSVEPDYT
+409 SYSAEDEYT
-419 TVHHPEQGHWE
+419 TIHHPEEGHWEWR

>member
-11 AGVAGLAVVAAL
+11 VGVAGLAVVAAL
-23 GAGFAYA
+23 GTGFAYA
-30 NGAFTPA
+30 NGAFAPTA
-37 TTPEAPATVAKA
+37 TPEVPATVAKA

-75 DVSATNPVSV
+75 DVSVTNPVSV

-124 VTDSADENKDTDIKD
+124 VTDSADENKETDIKD

-159 TADAVATAG
+159 TADAVATAD

-182 STVTVEVTEDEA
+182 STVVVEVTEDEA

-200 QPTADTKTD
+200 QPTAGTKTEASSSD
-209 AEKTSDTKA
+209 AKT

-232 DTNAT
+232 DANAT

-242 TEAPKTDKVLNESTG
+242 AEAPKTDKVLNESTG

-269 DDEKANVATSGGKEV
+269 EDEKANVATSGGKEV
-284 TDPTGTAITPAAP
+284 TDPVGTAITPAAP

-324 PSYSAPAAPSNSSSY
+324 PSYSAPAAPSNS
-339 TAPAAPSNSS
+339 N

-361 KHYVVDV
+361 KQKVWVVDRP
-368 YAWDEQVQTGS
+368 AWDEQVPDGS
-379 HYLTSDGHIF
+379 YYQFTDGHIE
-389 YDDNSLNAY
+389 YTDAGMNAY
-398 MKQQIKAGHTR
+398 YKAQIKAGVR
-409 ISYSVEPDYT
+409 KLSYSVVETYKT
-419 TVHHPEQGHWE
+419 IHHPEQGHWE

>member
-11 AGVAGLAVVAAL
+11 AGGATLAVVAAL

-37 TTPEAPATVAKA
+37 ATPEAPATVAKA

-75 DVSATNPVSV
+75 DVSVSNPVSV

-168 KQTPLDETNPDEVK
+168 KQTPLDENNPDEVK

-200 QPTADTKTD
+200 QPTADTKTE
-209 AEKTSDTKA
+209 AENSDTKA
-218 DSEKTSDATSDKKE
+218 DSEKTSDATSDKKA
-232 DTNAT
+232 DAAT
-237 STDTP
+237 TETP
-242 TEAPKTDKVLNESTG
+242 AEAPKTDKVLNESTG

-284 TDPTGTAITPAAP
+284 TDPAGTAITPAAP
-297 APKQEA
+297 APKQED

-339 TAPAAPSNSS
+339 TAP
-349 SYTAPSQPAQRE
+349 SQPTQPTERK

-368 YAWDEQVQTGS
+368 YAWDEQVPNGY
-379 HYLTSDGHIF
+379 HFVTSDGHIF
-389 YDDNSLNAY
+389 YDKDSMTAY
-398 MKQQIKAGHTR
+398 VKQQIKAGNTKL
-409 ISYSVEPDYT
+409 SYTVVDDYI
-419 TVHHPEQGHWE
+419 TVHHPEEGHWE

>member
-11 AGVAGLAVVAAL
+11 AGGATLAVVAAL

-37 TTPEAPATVAKA
+37 TTPEVPATVAKA

-124 VTDSADENKDTDIKD
+124 VTDSTDENKEADIKD

-182 STVTVEVTEDEA
+182 STVVVEVTEDEA

-200 QPTADTKTD
+200 QPTADTKTE
-209 AEKTSDTKA
+209 AEKTSDV
-218 DSEKTSDATSDKKE
+218 TSDKKE
-232 DTNAT
+232 DANAT
-237 STDTP
+237 SNDAP
-242 TEAPKTDKVLNESTG
+242 AEAPKTDKVLNESTG

-284 TDPTGTAITPAAP
+284 TDPAGTTITPAAP

-316 TVAQNAPE
+316 AVAQNAPE

-339 TAPAAPSNSS
+339 T
-349 SYTAPSQPAQRE
+349 TPSQPAQQE
-361 KHYVVDV
+361 KQRVWVVDKP
-368 YAWDEQVQTGS
+368 AWDETIETGE
-379 HYLTSDGHIF
+379 HIRISDGTIF
-389 YDDNSLNAY
+389 YNAADATAY
-398 MKQQIKAGHTR
+398 VKQQIKAGITR

-419 TVHHPEQGHWE
+419 TVHHPEEGHWEWQ

>member
-11 AGVAGLAVVAAL
+11 AGGATLAVVAAL
-23 GAGFAYA
+23 GTGFAYA
-30 NGAFTPA
+30 NGAFAPA
-37 TTPEAPATVAKA
+37 ATPEAPATVAKA
-49 NVQRNMKQLT
+49 NVQRSMKQLT

-124 VTDSADENKDTDIKD
+124 VTDSTDENKEADIKD

-209 AEKTSDTKA
+209 AEKTSD
-218 DSEKTSDATSDKKE
+218 ATSDKKE
-232 DTNAT
+232 DANAT
-237 STDTP
+237 STDAP
-242 TEAPKTDKVLNESTG
+242 AEAPKTDKVLNESTG

-269 DDEKANVATSGGKEV
+269 EDEKANVATSGGKEV
-284 TDPTGTAITPAAP
+284 TDPAGTAITPAAP

-339 TAPAAPSNSS
+339 TAP
-349 SYTAPSQPAQRE
+349 SQPAQRE
-361 KHYVVDV
+361 KQKVWVVDRP
-368 YAWDEQVQTGS
+368 AWDEQVPDGS
-379 HYLTSDGHIF
+379 YYQFTDGHIE
-389 YDDNSLNAY
+389 YTDAGMNAY
-398 MKQQIKAGHTR
+398 YKAQIKAGVR
-409 ISYSVEPDYT
+409 KLSYSVVETYKT
-419 TVHHPEQGHWE
+419 IHHPEQGHWE